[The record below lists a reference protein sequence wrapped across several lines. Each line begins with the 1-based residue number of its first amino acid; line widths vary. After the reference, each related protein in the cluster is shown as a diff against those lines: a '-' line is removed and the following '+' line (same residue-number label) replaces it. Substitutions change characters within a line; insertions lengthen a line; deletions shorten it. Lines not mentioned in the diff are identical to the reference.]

1 MFLRTLTCALVLS
14 GCAAS
19 AQTLSAPEHQ
29 WTDNVVGSHILQVG
43 VDAWDIRTSASEDT
57 KANMNSLSRLQL
69 ANSYPQ
75 WDYHSTAPWVRFEG
89 GLRIGSDVLLNMKY
103 RADQSTASRVD
114 EASVDW
120 AFHTYGVKLGVLDP
134 KISWCRTYDVDS
146 PWARETNPYCT
157 IKPLV
162 FARGSAPGVQTYGN
176 FIAGDYSLQAI
187 AGTYRPLMFGYESHA
202 TPTIT
207 VVSSATVTERV
218 KTGVALSATN
228 LRSGT
233 EFRLSLMRDAYSVY
247 RPILGTS
254 PARKTDFSADVLFV
268 GAAWQ
273 ITPKVAVRGSYFT
286 YAGDLYY
293 NEFDRI
299 EYVSLYD
306 QKLDSSKTVEINF
319 QANSKNIYSIGST
332 VSSLNIDQYLYQL
345 NGNSVVSKSAYKGA
359 PTYTT
364 TNVAVSW
371 RRDWSGGL
379 FTVLQLS
386 DARVNQSDSSKAIR
400 LSSNGQAIGL
410 RLGYRF

>member
-1 MFLRTLTCALVLS
+1 MFLRGLTCALVCWS
-14 GCAAS
+14 CAAS

-29 WTDNVVGSHILQVG
+29 WADDVVGSHILQVG
-43 VDAWDIRTSASEDT
+43 VDAWDIRTSATEDT

-75 WDYHSTAPWVRFEG
+75 WDFRSVAPWVRFDG

-103 RADQSTASRVD
+103 RADQSSASRLD

-120 AFHTYGVKLGVLDP
+120 AFHTYGVKVGVVDP

-157 IKPLV
+157 IKPLA

-187 AGTYRPLMFGYESHA
+187 VGTYRPLMLGYEPRA

-207 VVSSATVTERV
+207 VASSATVTERV
-218 KTGVALSATN
+218 KTGMALSATN

-268 GAAWQ
+268 GASWQ
-273 ITPKVAVRGSYFT
+273 ITPKVSVRGSYFT
-286 YAGDLYY
+286 YSGDLYY

-299 EYVSLYD
+299 EYVSLFD
-306 QKLDSSKTVEINF
+306 EKLDSSKTVELNF
-319 QANSKNIYSIGST
+319 QANSKNIYSIGYS
-332 VSSLNIDQYLYQL
+332 VSSLNIDQYLYEL
-345 NGNSVVSKSAYKGA
+345 KGNSVVSKSANKGA
-359 PTYTT
+359 PIFTT
-364 TNVAVSW
+364 TNTAISW

-386 DARVNQSDSSKAIR
+386 DARVNQSDSSKGVR
-400 LSSNGQAIGL
+400 LSSNGRAIGM

>member
-1 MFLRTLTCALVLS
+1 MFLRTLTCALVLW

-57 KANMNSLSRLQL
+57 KANMNSLSLLQL

-120 AFHTYGVKLGVLDP
+120 VFHTYGVKLGVLDP

-187 AGTYRPLMFGYESHA
+187 AGTYRPLMFGYESRA

-207 VVSSATVTERV
+207 VASSATVTERV

-332 VSSLNIDQYLYQL
+332 VSSLNLDQYLYEL
-345 NGNSVVSKSAYKGA
+345 NGNSVVSKSANKGA

-386 DARVNQSDSSKAIR
+386 DARVKQSDSSKAIR